1 MADTTDNPLPTAD
14 GASFTKVEG
23 GNMADTTDNPRPTAD
38 GASFTKDGPDC
49 EKLMDIPKGKAEM
62 QILNEVLE
70 KLIKGMTES
79 REGEKITITVHDF
92 KQIQMKLKSGKK
104 VSVLEA
110 IKALDF
116 EGRLSFEEEV
126 KQEVDQAVERI
137 QNIQK
142 ELGGIQERL
151 TSIQTK
157 VGTISGVK
165 QEAKRLMESLEE
177 SDLTY
182 EATEGKDIQIIRESC
197 LKCIPDLL
205 AFMKEV
211 RLKQL
216 EVQKLMRAQ
225 WTQHVRQI
233 MEMHEKTIVETTG
246 LFMMEEIQQ
255 YNKLLVGFANE
266 IPSHPIRKETTSST
280 STSST
285 IATSSATSSSTTSS
299 KTSVEVSIE
308 AEEAT

>member
-1 MADTTDNPLPTAD
+1 
-14 GASFTKVEG
+14 
-23 GNMADTTDNPRPTAD
+23 
-38 GASFTKDGPDC
+38 
-49 EKLMDIPKGKAEM
+49 
-62 QILNEVLE
+62 
-70 KLIKGMTES
+70 
-79 REGEKITITVHDF
+79 
-92 KQIQMKLKSGKK
+92 MKLKSGKK

-182 EATEGKDIQIIRESC
+182 EATEGKICERNSESPDQEGNNFININIIDNCNFISDKFINNFIKNFC
-197 LKCIPDLL
+197 
-205 AFMKEV
+205 
-211 RLKQL
+211 
-216 EVQKLMRAQ
+216 
-225 WTQHVRQI
+225 
-233 MEMHEKTIVETTG
+233 
-246 LFMMEEIQQ
+246 
-255 YNKLLVGFANE
+255 
-266 IPSHPIRKETTSST
+266 
-280 STSST
+280 
-285 IATSSATSSSTTSS
+285 
-299 KTSVEVSIE
+299 
-308 AEEAT
+308 

>member
-1 MADTTDNPLPTAD
+1 MADTTDNPRPTAD
-14 GASFTKVEG
+14 GASPAKVEG

-38 GASFTKDGPDC
+38 GTNPAKDGPDC
-49 EKLMDIPKGKAEM
+49 EKLMDLPEGKAEM

-70 KLIKGMTES
+70 KLIKGMTEA

-104 VSVLEA
+104 VSVLEE

-116 EGRLSFEEEV
+116 EGRLSFDEEV
-126 KQEVDQAVERI
+126 KLEVDKALKRI
-137 QNIQK
+137 QHIQK
-142 ELGGIQERL
+142 ELGGIRGML

-165 QEAKRLMESLEE
+165 LEAKRLMESLEE
-177 SDLTY
+177 SNLTY

-205 AFMKEV
+205 AFMNEV
-211 RLKQL
+211 RVKQL
-216 EVQKLMRAQ
+216 KMQALMRMQ
-225 WTQHVRQI
+225 WKEQVRQI
-233 MEMHEKTIVETTG
+233 MEMHEKNIVETTG
-246 LFMMEEIQQ
+246 MFMMEEILQ

-266 IPSHPIRKETTSST
+266 NPSHPIRKETASST
-280 STSST
+280 
-285 IATSSATSSSTTSS
+285 SSTTSS
-299 KTSVEVSIE
+299 ATASSTASSTSSVAVSI
-308 AEEAT
+308 AEETI